1 MSQVFAIM
9 PLTIR
14 SDGSLSIGARQGPE
28 VVRNLFP
35 FSLSTLMITIL
46 LDLAGSN

>member
-1 MSQVFAIM
+1 MFAIM

-14 SDGSLSIGARQGPE
+14 SDGSLAKAAREGPE
-28 VVRNLFP
+28 VVKNLFP
-35 FSLSTLMITIL
+35 FSLSSLMITIL